1 MRSRLYE
8 IGISSFFATQAALM
22 IKVLLNHC
30 RTCSSELRADLREA
44 HIGSDGILWYLVFE
58 CKINLA
64 VSSFVLFIFF
74 STNLFLKVE
83 FHSQVKIRMGQPEA
97 VNGKWTDNTMV
108 KREKRK
114 Q

>member
-1 MRSRLYE
+1 MNRSSLESFGQACNHYTTE
-8 IGISSFFATQAALM
+8 AISNIGL
-22 IKVLLNHC
+22 
-30 RTCSSELRADLREA
+30 
-44 HIGSDGILWYLVFE
+44 DGILWYLVFE